1 MRILMLV
8 ATSVATDTR
17 VLREAQTLVD
27 AGHDVHI
34 IGKDVPLDFVAPQGI
49 SVSSAGASSVF
60 RPAGTPSAA
69 GRRLSAPQRAAR
81 WALLP
86 QHRNQAF
93 RSWAAAAGDDARGR
107 QFDVVHAHDFTALEV
122 GAALATERQV
132 PYVYDTHELWLGRQ
146 RQYRPTPLQ
155 DRREAA
161 TEARLGGAA
170 AAVITVGDGVAAAL
184 RVRYGWTHVTVVRNS
199 FPARDDDGSVL
210 PETPSGAVYAGRVD
224 AHRELETV
232 LGAAP
237 LVDLPFTLVGPSDDV
252 WVGRNAEAIAAT
264 GTELLAA
271 LPVEEVTALLRRQ
284 GLALVTHSDRF
295 ESHLLA
301 LPNKLFHAVHAGVP
315 VIATDVPELAAIV
328 RRHDLGETYRPGDPR
343 GLAAAVGRAL
353 DRYPGLVASVAA
365 AAEELS
371 WPADAAALRGVYDRI
386 QAGSAR

>member
-1 MRILMLV
+1 MRVLMLV

-27 AGHDVHI
+27 AGHEVHV
-34 IGKDVPLDFVAPQGI
+34 IGKDVPPDFVAPQGI
-49 SVSSAGASSVF
+49 TVSSAGASSVF
-60 RPAGTPSAA
+60 RPAGTPSAS
-69 GRRLSAPQRAAR
+69 GRKLSAPQRAAR

-93 RSWAAAAGDDARGR
+93 RSWAQAAGVDARTR
-107 QFDVVHAHDFTALEV
+107 EFDVVHAHDFTALEV
-122 GAALATERQV
+122 GAALAAERSV

-146 RQYRPTPLQ
+146 RQYRPTPVQ

-161 TEARLGGAA
+161 TEKRLGAGA

-184 RVRYGWTHVTVVRNS
+184 RVRYGWTHVVVVRNS
-199 FPARDDDGSVL
+199 FPPRADDGTTL
-210 PETPSGAVYAGRVD
+210 APAPSGLVYAGRVD

-237 LVDLPFTLVGPSDDV
+237 MVDLPITLVGPADDV
-252 WVGRNAEAIAAT
+252 WVGRNAAAITAT
-264 GTELLAA
+264 GTSLQAA
-271 LPVEEVTALLRRQ
+271 LPVDEVTALLRRA

-315 VIATDVPELAAIV
+315 VIATDVPELAAVV
-328 RRHDLGETYRPGDPR
+328 REHDLGETYRPGDAR

-353 DRYPGLVASVAA
+353 DRYPGLLDSVAA
-365 AAEELS
+365 ATEALS
-371 WPADAAALRGVYDRI
+371 WPADSAALRGVYARLE
-386 QAGSAR
+386 ARSAS